1 MAQYAYFASQHATAA
16 SWTAKLASANARA
29 ASSGRSASPY
39 SNTFRLVCS
48 FQRCQA
54 RRPPAPHSQNQAWPV
69 IAGVRCIALS
79 SASSAFLSAESCA
92 NGGAGRRASPEAM
105 SQVLQ
110 PPARG
115 RMGLVPVQEPGVTG
129 TEPVHFVSKRS
140 AFPRSTALSPTA
152 RPSARPAATS
162 LGKPTAAMLRE
173 RPASSAMARNTS
185 AFSGNREASTSEA
198 APAAAAC
205 SDGYDGLDGTGREV
219 LSSASQSFGRAR
231 L

>member
-110 PPARG
+110 LPARG
-115 RMGLVPVQEPGVTG
+115 KDGIGAGPGTWRDWDRAG
-129 TEPVHFVSKRS
+129 PFRLEAICFS
-140 AFPRSTALSPTA
+140 AL
-152 RPSARPAATS
+152 
-162 LGKPTAAMLRE
+162 
-173 RPASSAMARNTS
+173 
-185 AFSGNREASTSEA
+185 
-198 APAAAAC
+198 
-205 SDGYDGLDGTGREV
+205 DGLAPDRTPEC
-219 LSSASQSFGRAR
+219 
-231 L
+231 

>member
-29 ASSGRSASPY
+29 ASNGRSASPY

-69 IAGVRCIALS
+69 IAVVRCIALS

-92 NGGAGRRASPEAM
+92 NGAAGRRASPEAM

-110 PPARG
+110 LPARG

-140 AFPRSTALSPTA
+140 AFPRSTALPPIARRSGITA
-152 RPSARPAATS
+152 PFCTALLVGCWRQNAGGGFPCASQHRFSYDRSWIVPRPLTVRPAVPSSEGHRHSSTAT
-162 LGKPTAAMLRE
+162 T
-173 RPASSAMARNTS
+173 
-185 AFSGNREASTSEA
+185 
-198 APAAAAC
+198 
-205 SDGYDGLDGTGREV
+205 
-219 LSSASQSFGRAR
+219 R
-231 L
+231 LL